1 MASHSD
7 DEFEFT
13 CSHENLIEE
22 RGIFLCRDCGEEQ
35 TELAT
40 QASSVAD
47 ASRIQ
52 MRKVEET
59 GIFKDVESMKFNE
72 KIVMMA
78 NKIYMDVTK
87 GKIFRGKS
95 RKAII
100 FACIFHAFKA
110 YGKIQTHEK
119 LLKQFELTKKL
130 GLRGLNKVNLQIP
143 KNSPLR
149 ETSIT
154 PVNLI
159 EEIMDNFSSSPEQ
172 KKEVISIYEKIKNKS
187 SVLNRSRPQ
196 SVASGI
202 VFYWI
207 IENKKSITIDD
218 FKQKVSPSS
227 STILK
232 MSKEIK
238 NILLNLKQ

>member
-1 MASHSD
+1 MD
-7 DEFEFT
+7 VDFFT
-13 CSHENLIEE
+13 QGCSHANKAEE
-22 RGIFLCRDCGEEQ
+22 HGILVCNDCGEELV
-35 TELAT
+35 EGEVGN
-40 QASSVAD
+40 SVSD
-47 ASRIQ
+47 SGRVI

-59 GIFKDVESMKFNE
+59 GIFKDVETMKFNE
-72 KIVMMA
+72 KIVAEA
-78 NKIYMDVTK
+78 NRIYMDVTK

-110 YGKIQTHEK
+110 NGKIQTHEK
-119 LLKQFELTKKL
+119 LLKQFELSKKL
-130 GLRGLNKVNLQIP
+130 GLRGLNRVNLQIP

-154 PVNLI
+154 PVDLI
-159 EEIMDNFSSSPEQ
+159 EDIMDSFSSSIEQ
-172 KKEVISIYEKIKNKS
+172 KKDVISIYNRIKNKS

-207 IENKKSITIDD
+207 TLNRKGISIEE

-232 MSKEIK
+232 MSKEIESV
-238 NILLNLKQ
+238 LSSM